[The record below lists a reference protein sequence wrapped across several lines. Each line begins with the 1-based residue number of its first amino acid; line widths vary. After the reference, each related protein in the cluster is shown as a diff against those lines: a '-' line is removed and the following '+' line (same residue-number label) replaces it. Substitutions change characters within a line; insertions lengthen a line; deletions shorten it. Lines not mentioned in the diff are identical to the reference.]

1 MKRSLSIILVLCA
14 LMGRTPPVL
23 RLHVIANSDSDLDQ
37 SVKLQVRDAIVAY
50 LQQDML
56 NAENLNDAQAYVED
70 HLDKVKNIAD
80 SVLAQNGFAY
90 QSTVRVC
97 IDEFPEKSY
106 DGVVFPAGSYHAV
119 RIVLGKGEGHNWWCV
134 LFPPLCLL
142 DAKQVDP
149 NWQPSDGVTYK
160 SWLLSLFQ

>member
-1 MKRSLSIILVLCA
+1 MKRTLSVILVMCA
-14 LMGRTPPVL
+14 LVGRTPPVL

-37 SVKLQVRDAIVAY
+37 AVKLQVRDAVVAY

-56 NAENLNDAQAYVED
+56 DSQNLSDAEAYVQD
-70 HLDKVKNIAD
+70 HLDKLKHVAD
-80 SVLAQNGFAY
+80 SVLANNGLGY
-90 QSTVRVC
+90 QSAVSVC

-106 DGVVFPAGSYHAV
+106 EDVTFPAGSYHAV

-149 NWQPSDGVTYK
+149 DWQPSDGVTYK
-160 SWLLSLFQ
+160 SWILSLFK